1 MRSWK
6 CTLLAGVSVFAMSV
20 APASAAPDDDSP
32 TPVEDIDTYPLA
44 EGSYTNYGSSYFS
57 WIYFTTPDGR
67 SCGIAPNGGP
77 VGCDAVPA
85 DAPVG
90 TNQTVATSWSPAAY
104 RYSDTATFTRDFPV
118 LPAGRRVQTLGAA
131 CAVDY
136 QGAVHCQTGGRHGFI
151 LSVDHGTLW

>member
-1 MRSWK
+1 MVSCK
-6 CTLLAGVSVFAMSV
+6 LALVAGVGMLALSL
-20 APASAAPDDDSP
+20 APAGAAPDDDI
-32 TPVEDIDTYPLA
+32 DIYPLA
-44 EGSYTNYGSSYFS
+44 EGSYTNYGSSYFY
-57 WIYFTTPDGR
+57 WIYFRTPDGR

-85 DAPVG
+85 DAPPG

-104 RYSDTATFTRDFPV
+104 KYSDTPTFTRDFPV
-118 LPAGRRVQTLGAA
+118 LPAGRRVQTLGGA

-136 QGAVHCQTGGRHGFI
+136 EGAVHCQTGGNHGFI